1 MWLKGNNE
9 FHVSMLHNIKTTKPI
24 LNIFYKI
31 LIYYRYLTSNQDVTN
46 SLYSESYNN
55 VAVIFASIPDYL
67 DFYTEAEVQ
76 QKGNLLS

>member
-1 MWLKGNNE
+1 M
-9 FHVSMLHNIKTTKPI
+9 
-24 LNIFYKI
+24 FYDI

-76 QKGNLLS
+76 QKGNW

>member
-1 MWLKGNNE
+1 MSYEHAIYLELK
-9 FHVSMLHNIKTTKPI
+9 KRI
-24 LNIFYKI
+24 LSIFYNI

>member
-1 MWLKGNNE
+1 M
-9 FHVSMLHNIKTTKPI
+9 SMLNKATKRI
-24 LNIFYKI
+24 FNIFYNI

-76 QKGNLLS
+76 QKGNW